1 MKSSE
6 KKYFPMFVDLTD
18 KKVVVAGAGTIAK
31 RRIRA
36 MLEFTEHLTVI
47 APEVNPELRT
57 LEEQGK
63 LIGYGGMWIILDE
76 AHITNVC
83 VLPEKRRQGYATKL
97 MDELAGI
104 ASGLG
109 ADNMT
114 LEVRVSNEEALKLY
128 EKCGF
133 HIQGVRKKYYSNNGE
148 DAYIMWKEGTQ

>member
-1 MKSSE
+1 
-6 KKYFPMFVDLTD
+6 
-18 KKVVVAGAGTIAK
+18 
-31 RRIRA
+31 
-36 MLEFTEHLTVI
+36 MLYSDICDNEITVYCVI
-47 APEVNPELRT
+47 
-57 LEEQGK
+57 EEQGK

>member
-1 MKSSE
+1 MKN
-6 KKYFPMFVDLTD
+6 K
-18 KKVVVAGAGTIAK
+18 
-31 RRIRA
+31 
-36 MLEFTEHLTVI
+36 TVI
-47 APEVNPELRT
+47 RRARPEDLEQIYRLEQACFPTPWSYEMLYSDICDNEITVYCVI
-57 LEEQGK
+57 EEQGK